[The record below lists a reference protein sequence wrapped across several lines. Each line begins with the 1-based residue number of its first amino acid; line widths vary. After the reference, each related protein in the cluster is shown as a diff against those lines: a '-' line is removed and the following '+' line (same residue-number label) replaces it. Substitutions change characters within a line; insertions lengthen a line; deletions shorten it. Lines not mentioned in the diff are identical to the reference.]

1 MLRAMPVSP
10 KDTSPQA
17 QSLPASSPVHG
28 SGNGPH
34 DPADALEAVSPLDT
48 TDGLDAE
55 LSDVP
60 SDLGEEYIAYRA
72 MSGSAVVSLGLGLLS
87 ALAIFDWTLAI
98 IPILGIILGI
108 RGLLA
113 VKRYPDQLTGAGLA
127 TAGIALSLAGW
138 VIGWGWLGYV
148 YATEVPEGYQRISYR
163 QLQFP
168 YDLSTGRLEIPESVR
183 QLDGEKIFIK
193 GYVYPTY
200 SSKRFILC
208 RDNGDCCF
216 GGQPKLTDMIYVTL
230 RDPLRLRYDPK
241 LKKLAGVLRVAPVQP
256 GHIDQELASQIG
268 PVIYQLEA
276 DHLE

>member
-1 MLRAMPVSP
+1 MEA
-10 KDTSPQA
+10 TSPTAQPPQA
-17 QSLPASSPVHG
+17 GSVGHG
-28 SGNGPH
+28 SAAHRGADEPAVANAYRDPDGN
-34 DPADALEAVSPLDT
+34 SFQ
-48 TDGLDAE
+48 
-55 LSDVP
+55 P
-60 SDLGEEYIAYRA
+60 SDLAVELGEDYLAYRA

-87 ALAIFDWTLAI
+87 VLTFFDWTLAVL
-98 IPILGIILGI
+98 PILGLVIGI

-113 VKRYPDQLTGAGLA
+113 VKRYPEQLTGAGLA
-127 TAGIALSLAGW
+127 KAGIALSLAGW
-138 VIGWGWLGYV
+138 AAGWTWLGYV

-168 YDLSTGRLEIPESVR
+168 YDLSTGRLEVPQAVR
-183 QLDGEKIFIK
+183 RLDGEKIFIK

-230 RDPLRLRYDPK
+230 RDPLRLKYDPK
-241 LKKLAGVLRVAPVQP
+241 IKKLAGVLRVAPVQP
-256 GHIDQELASQIG
+256 GQIDQELASQIG